1 MTPLPPLEMHTR
13 RLSLRGLQSADA
25 EALLGIHADAQ
36 AMAYSNTDPWRSIEQ
51 ARDLI
56 ERSSR
61 WLASGQHLCLG
72 ITRRDTGQLLGTCTL
87 FDIDR
92 THLRAE
98 VGFILG
104 PPAWGAGYMTEALTA
119 LLDHAFDG
127 LGLHR
132 IDADTDPMNRAAIQ
146 LLERLGFQR
155 EGLLRE
161 RWRTAGRKSD
171 AALYGLLR
179 HEWPRR

>member
-1 MTPLPPLEMHTR
+1 
-13 RLSLRGLQSADA
+13 
-25 EALLGIHADAQ
+25 
-36 AMAYSNTDPWRSIEQ
+36 
-51 ARDLI
+51 
-56 ERSSR
+56 
-61 WLASGQHLCLG
+61 
-72 ITRRDTGQLLGTCTL
+72 
-87 FDIDR
+87 
-92 THLRAE
+92 
-98 VGFILG
+98 
-104 PPAWGAGYMTEALTA
+104 MTEALTA